1 MEGCGGSADQ
11 VLEEEVSRDG
21 EGTGQGG
28 SLREAAGA
36 HCREPRWESDMGTG
50 KHRQPSAA

>member
-21 EGTGQGG
+21 EGTGQVWLSGQGG
-28 SLREAAGA
+28 SLR
-36 HCREPRWESDMGTG
+36 
-50 KHRQPSAA
+50 